1 MLARAFWPATL
12 PRGKRPG
19 AAPSPAGIV
28 HFATDSIAAKPVKPC
43 DGGVFRAFY
52 LLLKKERRARNPIA
66 PPRLRFGLCHSG
78 AAVGLPL
85 LFGCRCCLAALAL
98 ALRRRT
104 QKPLAARGTRGFRYC
119 FNSGKAPE
127 TVRWRRFLGG

>member
-1 MLARAFWPATL
+1 MLARAFWPAAL
-12 PRGKRPG
+12 PRRQQPG

-28 HFATDSIAAKPVKPC
+28 RFATDSIAAKPVKPC

-52 LLLKKERRARNPIA
+52 LLLKKQRRARNPKA

-85 LFGCRCCLAALAL
+85 LFGRAGFGSAALHP
-98 ALRRRT
+98 
-104 QKPLAARGTRGFRYC
+104 KAACCAGYKRFFRYC

-127 TVRWRRFLGG
+127 TVRWRRFLGV